1 MKLIFSHPTANAN
14 VRAVALGLSRAGL
27 LSTFHTSIA
36 SFPGDIVDLLSKFQP
51 LSEFRRRRFDP
62 ALKSLTNIWPWV
74 ELGRLLS
81 IKTGFTRLSRP
92 ETGIFSIDSVYK
104 SLDKHVASR
113 LKKEHSETLNAVYA
127 YEDGALATFTRA
139 KKMGVKC
146 IYDLPIA
153 YWELRKNI
161 MAEETLR
168 MPRWKSTLGGG
179 IRDSQKKLDNK
190 TRELELAD
198 MVVTPSEFVVNSLP
212 AWSKT
217 KRVFM
222 APFGSP
228 VANDLS
234 NNTQLLT
241 LAEDSRPLRVLF
253 AGSMGQR
260 KGLGD
265 LFAAVR
271 NLNTRSLELVVMGTM
286 LAPMEFYREEFPKFI
301 YEPGRSQE
309 EVLALMRTCDVL
321 CLPSLIEGRALVMQE
336 AMSQG
341 LPIIITP
348 NTGGADLVLEGETG
362 FLIPIRS
369 PEAIAEKLCWFMEN
383 RKKIPEM
390 GIMAKKHAAQYT
402 WDQYSRRITTA
413 ISRFLA

>member
-1 MKLIFSHPTANAN
+1 MKLLFSHPTANAN
-14 VRAVALGLSRAGL
+14 VRAVALGLTRAGI
-27 LSTFHTSIA
+27 LSRFHTSIA
-36 SFPGDIVDLLSKFQP
+36 SFPGDIIDLLSKFQP

-62 ALKSLTNIWPWV
+62 ALKTLTNIWPWI

-81 IKTGFTRLSRP
+81 IKTGLTSLSRP

-113 LKKEHSETLNAVYA
+113 LKKERSDTLNAVYA
-127 YEDGALATFTRA
+127 YEDGALETFKRA

-153 YWELRKNI
+153 YWEMRKNI
-161 MAEETLR
+161 MAEEVIR
-168 MPRWKSTLGGG
+168 MPRWKSTLGGV
-179 IRDSQKKLDNK
+179 RDSQEKLDNK

-198 MVVTPSEFVVNSLP
+198 MVVTPSDFVVNSIP
-212 AWSKT
+212 TWAKT
-217 KRVFM
+217 KYVFM

-228 VANDLS
+228 IVNDIS
-234 NNTQLLT
+234 TNIQLVRTDL
-241 LAEDSRPLRVLF
+241 SRPLRVLF

-265 LFAAVR
+265 LFAAMR
-271 NLNTRSLELVVMGTM
+271 KLNTPGIELVVMGTM
-286 LAPMEFYREEFPKFI
+286 LAPMEFYRKEFSNFI

-309 EVLALMRTCDVL
+309 EVLSLMRTCDVL

-341 LPIIITP
+341 LPVIITP
-348 NTGGADLVLEGETG
+348 NTGGADLVLEEKTG

-369 PEAIAEKLCWFMEN
+369 PEAIAEKLCWFLQN

-390 GIMAKKHAAQYT
+390 GLMAKKHAAQYT
-402 WDQYSRRITTA
+402 WDQYSLSITSA
-413 ISRFLA
+413 ISQFLT

>member
-1 MKLIFSHPTANAN
+1 MKLLFSHPTANAN
-14 VRAVALGLSRAGL
+14 VRAVALGLSRAGI
-27 LSTFHTSIA
+27 LSRFHTSIA
-36 SFPGDIVDLLSKFQP
+36 SFPGDIIDMLSKIRP
-51 LSEFRRRRFDP
+51 LSEFRRRQFDP
-62 ALKSLTNIWPWV
+62 TLKSLTNIWPWI

-81 IKTGFTRLSRP
+81 IKTGMTSLSRP

-113 LKKEHSETLNAVYA
+113 LKKERSDTLNAVYA

-139 KKMGVKC
+139 KNMGVKC

-153 YWELRKNI
+153 YWEMRRNI
-161 MAEETLR
+161 MAEEVVR
-168 MPRWKSTLGGG
+168 MPRWKVTLGGG
-179 IRDSQKKLDNK
+179 IKDSQKKLDNK

-198 MVVTPSEFVVNSLP
+198 MVVTPSEFVVNSIP
-212 AWSKT
+212 TWAKT
-217 KRVFM
+217 KHVFM

-228 VANDLS
+228 VANDVS
-234 NNTQLLT
+234 TNMQPVRTD
-241 LAEDSRPLRVLF
+241 ASRPLRVLF

-265 LFAAVR
+265 LFAAMR
-271 NLNTRSLELVVMGTM
+271 NLNTHGLELVVMGTM
-286 LAPMEFYREEFPKFI
+286 LAPMEFYRKEFHHFT

-321 CLPSLIEGRALVMQE
+321 CLPSLIEGRALVIQE

-341 LPIIITP
+341 LPVIITP
-348 NTGGADLVLEGETG
+348 NTGGTDLVLEGETG

-383 RKKIPEM
+383 REKIPEM

-402 WDQYSRRITTA
+402 WDQYSRSITAA

>member
-1 MKLIFSHPTANAN
+1 MKLLFSHPTANAN
-14 VRAVALGLSRAGL
+14 VRAVALGLTRAGI
-27 LSTFHTSIA
+27 LSRFHTSIA
-36 SFPGDIVDLLSKFQP
+36 SFPGDIIDLLSKFQP

-62 ALKSLTNIWPWV
+62 ALKTLTNIWPWI

-81 IKTGFTRLSRP
+81 IKTGLTSLSRP

-113 LKKEHSETLNAVYA
+113 LKKERSDTLNAVYA
-127 YEDGALATFTRA
+127 YEDGALETFKRA
-139 KKMGVKC
+139 KKIGVKC

-153 YWELRKNI
+153 YWEMRKNI
-161 MAEETLR
+161 MAEEVIR
-168 MPRWKSTLGGG
+168 MPRWKSTLGGV
-179 IRDSQKKLDNK
+179 RDSQEKLDNK

-198 MVVTPSEFVVNSLP
+198 MVVTPSDFVVNSIP
-212 AWSKT
+212 TWAKT
-217 KRVFM
+217 KYVFM

-228 VANDLS
+228 IVNDIS
-234 NNTQLLT
+234 TNIQLVRTDL
-241 LAEDSRPLRVLF
+241 SRPLRVLF

-265 LFAAVR
+265 LFAAMR
-271 NLNTRSLELVVMGTM
+271 KLNTPGIELVVMGTM
-286 LAPMEFYREEFPKFI
+286 LAPMEFYRKEFSNFI

-309 EVLALMRTCDVL
+309 EVLSLMRTCDVL

-341 LPIIITP
+341 LPVIITP
-348 NTGGADLVLEGETG
+348 NTGGADLVLEEKTG

-369 PEAIAEKLCWFMEN
+369 PEAIAEKLCWFLQN

-390 GIMAKKHAAQYT
+390 GLMAKKHAAQYT
-402 WDQYSRRITTA
+402 WDQYSLSITSA
-413 ISRFLA
+413 ISQFLT